1 MFNEINMDTLEDRML
16 EAVENDDYD
25 TLYALAKETNEEDIA
40 EDCRRYAK
48 TAKANCWGYDEA
60 KDNL

>member
-1 MFNEINMDTLEDRML
+1 MDNLEDRML
-16 EAVENDDYD
+16 EAIENDDYV

-48 TAKANCWGYDEA
+48 TAQSNCWGYDEA

>member
-1 MFNEINMDTLEDRML
+1 MDTLEERML
-16 EAVENDDYD
+16 EAIENDDYD

-48 TAKANCWGYDEA
+48 TAQSNCWGYDEA
-60 KDNL
+60 KDNEHVY